1 MTVEDFTLASYL
13 HIGQILLCEEA
24 VQVVDNLFL
33 TLIIDL
39 SLVEIAVAMSL
50 AADGTSRSG
59 RGGLT
64 HADLLDVGAPEGH
77 VPEILVTGGH
87 GPVGWPVLGTK

>member
-1 MTVEDFTLASYL
+1 MAVEDFTLASDL
-13 HIGQILLCEEA
+13 HIGQILLCEE
-24 VQVVDNLFL
+24 VIQVVDNLFL
-33 TLIIDL
+33 TLLIDL

-64 HADLLDVGAPEGH
+64 HADVLEFLDVGATEGD
-77 VPEILVTGGH
+77 
-87 GPVGWPVLGTK
+87 VLMNE